1 MTFDEI
7 YFEQHKMV
15 LNLALQ
21 YVQNIEDAEEIT
33 QDVFVKVF
41 DNLKDVKKEDS
52 IKTWIYRIT
61 INQSLDFIKAK
72 KTQKRNFLSS
82 IFSLTDIKFEPRIF
96 NHPGIEIEQKE
107 EYQKIF
113 KAINQLSDNQKTAI
127 ILLKIESKSQTETA
141 AIMNLNVKAVE
152 SLFQR
157 AKKNL
162 EVLLKSI
169 DNYEKIV

>member
-7 YFEQHKMV
+7 YFEHHKMV
-15 LNLALQ
+15 FNLALQ

-41 DNLKDVKKEDS
+41 DNLNSFKKQS
-52 IKTWIYRIT
+52 SLKTWIYRIA

-72 KTQKRNFLSS
+72 NTQKRNFLSS
-82 IFSLTDIKFEPRIF
+82 IFSLNDTKFKFEPTNF
-96 NHPGIEIEQKE
+96 NHPGIELEQQE
-107 EYQKIF
+107 AYQNIF
-113 KAINQLSDNQKTAI
+113 KALNQLSDNQKTVI
-127 ILLKIESKSQTETA
+127 ILLKIENRTQAEVA
-141 AIMNLNVKAVE
+141 EIMNLNIKALE

-162 EVLLKSI
+162 EILLNQKG
-169 DNYEKIV
+169 